1 MSEENPNP
9 QPDISSQ
16 FRELGEN
23 IKKFFQAAWENEE
36 SQKFRQE
43 LQNGLNELGRA
54 TNEAVDEFKTSPTG
68 QKIKSEADEFINR
81 VETGEVEAKARD
93 EISKVLDFINKEL
106 GNFNQ
111 KIKPQEASTEPE
123 PVEPA
128 EEPNTEEE

>member
-9 QPDISSQ
+9 QPDIGSQ

-23 IKKFFQAAWENEE
+23 IKKFFQTAWESEE

-54 TNEAVDEFKTSPTG
+54 TNEAVDEFKTSETG
-68 QKIKSEADEFINR
+68 QKFKAEADEFINR

-93 EISKVLDFINKEL
+93 EISKVLDFINTEL
-106 GNFNQ
+106 GSLNQ
-111 KIKPQEASTEPE
+111 KIKPQETSTEPE
-123 PVEPA
+123 SAEPA
-128 EEPNTEEE
+128 EEPNTEA